1 MSKFRQ
7 FICVSRQILG
17 VLWQLPQFLIG
28 WALGRVYRRAES
40 MAVGEYE
47 GVEVVFS
54 SWMPGGLA
62 LGNVI
67 IVSYRYL
74 KVKGL
79 AAAKRVQAHEFGH
92 CRQSRLLGWLY
103 LPVIGLPSLCWA
115 AARRCSKRLREIDY
129 YSFHTERWA
138 DKLGGVER

>member
-1 MSKFRQ
+1 MDK
-7 FICVSRQILG
+7 IRQILG
-17 VLWQLPQFLIG
+17 VLWQLPQFLVG
-28 WALGRVYRRAES
+28 WALGWLYRRARS
-40 MAVGEYE
+40 VAVGEYE
-47 GVEVVFS
+47 GVKVVFS
-54 SWMPGGLA
+54 SWMPGGIA

-79 AAAKRVQAHEFGH
+79 AAVRRVQAHEFGH
-92 CRQSRLLGWLY
+92 CRQSRLLGWFY

-115 AARRCSKRLREIDY
+115 AAHSTFKGLSDTDY
-129 YSFHTERWA
+129 YSFYTEKWA